1 MEDKVLLIDKTEFSN
16 EADDAGGTNGAALM
30 GELEGAM
37 EVFLMFALMTTTL
50 GEVNY
55 PEGEMSLLNYTYAD
69 GR

>member
-1 MEDKVLLIDKTEFSN
+1 MGIQ
-16 EADDAGGTNGAALM
+16 GAIAAFLVPFTLM

-37 EVFLMFALMTTTL
+37 EAFLMFALMMTTL

-69 GR
+69 SH

>member
-1 MEDKVLLIDKTEFSN
+1 MTLVELL
-16 EADDAGGTNGAALM
+16 GATLI
-30 GELEGAM
+30 GELEGTM

-69 GR
+69 GH